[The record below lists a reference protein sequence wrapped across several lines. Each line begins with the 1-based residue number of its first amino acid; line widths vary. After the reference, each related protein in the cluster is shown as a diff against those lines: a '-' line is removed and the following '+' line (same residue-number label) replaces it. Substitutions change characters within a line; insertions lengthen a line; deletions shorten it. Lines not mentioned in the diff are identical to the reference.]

1 MHVLFKISF
10 KLARVNAAE
19 AALGYTNL
27 VFTEPRQESSN
38 TNRSGTPL
46 AWLAPASDSGVL
58 APAILL
64 VAVPLSP
71 GSASLCCKT

>member
-1 MHVLFKISF
+1 MHVLFNISF

-19 AALGYTNL
+19 AALGYTHL
-27 VFTEPRQESSN
+27 VFTEPCPESSN
-38 TNRSGTPL
+38 TNRSRTPP
-46 AWLAPASDSGVL
+46 AWLALASDSGVP